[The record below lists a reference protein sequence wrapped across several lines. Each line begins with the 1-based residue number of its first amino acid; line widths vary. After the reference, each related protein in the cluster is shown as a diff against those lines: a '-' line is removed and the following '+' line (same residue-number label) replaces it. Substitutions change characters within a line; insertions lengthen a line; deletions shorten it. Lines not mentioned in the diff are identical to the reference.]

1 MLKNDGIL
9 NEEEFELDG
18 GDEDDFDI
26 RTLEDD
32 E

>member
-9 NEEEFELDG
+9 NEDEFELDSE
-18 GDEDDFDI
+18 DEDDFEI
-26 RTLEDD
+26 HTLEDD